1 MREVNARERFI
12 LRWVHTVNILKVCVY
27 MYTSALKPQ
36 NIVYCLLVGSMCI
49 RKGSHKF
56 TEEHHH
62 QVTKMG
68 RKILQQIFPKNSRPN
83 IVYHQHVVVLYLR
96 VI

>member
-1 MREVNARERFI
+1 
-12 LRWVHTVNILKVCVY
+12 
-27 MYTSALKPQ
+27 MYISTLKPQ

-68 RKILQQIFPKNSRPN
+68 RKILHQIFQKFKDICRYLPR
-83 IVYHQHVVVLYLR
+83 YVLVCMYLPQECHTSTYL
-96 VI
+96 IYNDNNDDFE